1 MANVGSILGEFV
13 TDDVPGKI
21 SLADAVARVQA
32 EPVPYAL
39 LFERGDLAVE
49 LFIPRGRDAQSP
61 HGQDELYLIQ
71 SGAAI
76 LDRNGERVSCNAG
89 DVLYVPARMPHRFES
104 HTSDFRTWVIYVRAH
119 TDAVVSG

>member
-1 MANVGSILGEFV
+1 M
-13 TDDVPGKI
+13 THDVPEKI
-21 SLADAVARVQA
+21 SLAEAVARVNA

-61 HGQDELYLIQ
+61 HDQDELYLIQ

-76 LDRNGERVSCNAG
+76 LDRSGKRVACSAG
-89 DVLYVPARMPHRFES
+89 DVHYIPAGMPHRFES
-104 HTSDFRTWVIYVRAH
+104 HSNDFRTWVIYVRPHAEP
-119 TDAVVSG
+119 

>member
-21 SLADAVARVQA
+21 SLADAVARVHA

-49 LFIPRGRDAQSP
+49 LFIPRGRDTQP
-61 HGQDELYLIQ
+61 LHVQDELYLIQ

-76 LDRNGERVSCNAG
+76 LDRNGERVACGAG
-89 DVLYVPARMPHRFES
+89 DVLYVPAGMTHRFES
-104 HTSDFRTWVIYVRAH
+104 YSSDFRTWVIYVRAH
-119 TDAVVSG
+119 AEA